1 MKFAFIAKHRGIW
14 AVDWMCG
21 ALGVSRGGFYAWLQR
36 PRSLRSRPFLRPV
49 AEFFYEEEFGQAHTL
64 SGLIGAIWQVN
75 DIAEPLP
82 SRRRPYA
89 RPSSAGRALGDR
101 HQLREKIVASPRE

>member
-1 MKFAFIAKHRGIW
+1 
-14 AVDWMCG
+14 
-21 ALGVSRGGFYAWLQR
+21 
-36 PRSLRSRPFLRPV
+36 LRPV